1 MLKKVFSIITTMSI
15 SLCCCNIVFAEEIPI
30 VTEHQERTITE
41 PEEMLVVENL
51 ELEGYEKSYDEES
64 GLYVFTQINDETN
77 SLTDDISER
86 ATNALPDLSAEI
98 LSPKSG
104 TNINGPKNEDDVTN
118 ITFNIIN
125 KGGAMSGSNFICT
138 ITVDGKKLQSFYV
151 NPMKASSYTKGTF
164 NIYFKTYGP
173 VTLGIEVDSAKEVTE
188 SNENNNVGTANY
200 NIVYCTHK
208 STSCFLLYPGNNLS
222 VQVKNNA
229 IYGFLTRDFYSENLG
244 AWNGITD
251 KCRVT
256 RAFVSDAT
264 PTDADILIYADA
276 QKVGQGYRASSVTL
290 HENEHD
296 YTEVV
301 INNKEMGNDSI
312 SACCRT
318 LIHELGHVFTLAHPT
333 CSYESIMWQSS
344 TQKPPKSDEI
354 TFHDAYGVYDAYNN
368 ARNGSNENEVGVSKS
383 SKIQIVTADLAQPI
397 ENINDIE
404 NMAQYIVK
412 GKILDDS
419 KNILPEYGSG
429 YTKTGLEI
437 TDVYKGDLNTGDVI
451 TLTELYYTSKDGVEI
466 RREGYSASTPGE
478 EYLFYLGPQY
488 EDGTYGI
495 VCTVLGRYSLEDT
508 QALSDD
514 TESIEANIAEEYAPL
529 YQQLKTEVMN
539 LYKK

>member
-1 MLKKVFSIITTMSI
+1 MLK
-15 SLCCCNIVFAEEIPI
+15 
-30 VTEHQERTITE
+30 
-41 PEEMLVVENL
+41 
-51 ELEGYEKSYDEES
+51 G
-64 GLYVFTQINDETN
+64 
-77 SLTDDISER
+77 
-86 ATNALPDLSAEI
+86 
-98 LSPKSG
+98 
-104 TNINGPKNEDDVTN
+104 
-118 ITFNIIN
+118 
-125 KGGAMSGSNFICT
+125 
-138 ITVDGKKLQSFYV
+138 
-151 NPMKASSYTKGTF
+151 
-164 NIYFKTYGP
+164 
-173 VTLGIEVDSAKEVTE
+173 
-188 SNENNNVGTANY
+188 
-200 NIVYCTHK
+200 IVYI
-208 STSCFLLYPGNNLS
+208 
-222 VQVKNNA
+222 A
-229 IYGFLTRDFYSENLG
+229 
-244 AWNGITD
+244 A
-251 KCRVT
+251 
-256 RAFVSDAT
+256 
-264 PTDADILIYADA
+264 
-276 QKVGQGYRASSVTL
+276 AS
-290 HENEHD
+290 
-296 YTEVV
+296 Y
-301 INNKEMGNDSI
+301 
-312 SACCRT
+312 
-318 LIHELGHVFTLAHPT
+318 VFTLAHPT

-354 TFHDAYGVYDAYNN
+354 TSHDAYGVYDAYNN

>member
-1 MLKKVFSIITTMSI
+1 MLKKVFSIITTISI

-77 SLTDDISER
+77 SL
-86 ATNALPDLSAEI
+86 
-98 LSPKSG
+98 
-104 TNINGPKNEDDVTN
+104 
-118 ITFNIIN
+118 
-125 KGGAMSGSNFICT
+125 
-138 ITVDGKKLQSFYV
+138 
-151 NPMKASSYTKGTF
+151 
-164 NIYFKTYGP
+164 
-173 VTLGIEVDSAKEVTE
+173 
-188 SNENNNVGTANY
+188 
-200 NIVYCTHK
+200 
-208 STSCFLLYPGNNLS
+208 
-222 VQVKNNA
+222 
-229 IYGFLTRDFYSENLG
+229 
-244 AWNGITD
+244 
-251 KCRVT
+251 
-256 RAFVSDAT
+256 
-264 PTDADILIYADA
+264 IYADA
-276 QKVGQGYRASSVTL
+276 NVAGTGNRASSVTL

-368 ARNGSNENEVGVSKS
+368 ARSKTNENDIETTNTPNVRIAS
-383 SKIQIVTADLAQPI
+383 TDYEPI
-397 ENINDIE
+397 ENISDIDE
-404 NMAQYIVK
+404 MSSCVVK
-412 GKILDDS
+412 AKVLEGKE
-419 KNILPEYGSG
+419 NILYPGYGMG
-429 YTKTGLEI
+429 YTKINLEI
-437 TDVYKGDLNTGDVI
+437 TDVYKGDLKVGDI
-451 TLTELYYTSKDGVEI
+451 IPFAERYFIAKDGTEI
-466 RREGYSASTPGE
+466 RRDGYSASEVGK
-478 EYLFYLGPQY
+478 EYLFYLG
-488 EDGTYGI
+488 ELDDGLYDP

>member
-1 MLKKVFSIITTMSI
+1 MSI

-276 QKVGQGYRASSVTL
+276 NVAGTGNRASSVTL

-368 ARNGSNENEVGVSKS
+368 ARSKTNENDIETTNTPNVRIAS
-383 SKIQIVTADLAQPI
+383 TDYEPI
-397 ENINDIE
+397 ENISDIDE
-404 NMAQYIVK
+404 MSSCVVK
-412 GKILDDS
+412 AKVLEGKE
-419 KNILPEYGSG
+419 NILYPGYGMG
-429 YTKTGLEI
+429 YTKINLEI
-437 TDVYKGDLNTGDVI
+437 TDVYKGDLKVGDI
-451 TLTELYYTSKDGVEI
+451 IPFAERYFIAKDGTEI
-466 RREGYSASTPGE
+466 RRDGYSASEVGK
-478 EYLFYLGPQY
+478 EYLFYLG
-488 EDGTYGI
+488 ELDDGLYDP